1 MSSSSEINSAKIIL
15 KDVFEMWF
23 RIPEYQ
29 RPYVWGE
36 EEIHDLL
43 DDLSFASST
52 KPDSEYFLG
61 SFVFQSKP
69 ADKSAGRLFEEN
81 DLLDGQQ
88 RMTTL
93 LLLMASIRDIT
104 GNQEIK
110 QTCQACI
117 YQQANKFKHI
127 PERTRLVFDIR
138 ETVQQFVVDFLK
150 SEGGTSDA
158 DALQSFADRN
168 KELSVQ
174 NMVRGLGTIRKFLT
188 SEEAP
193 APLEPFFEFLLNKVM
208 MIYVSTEDLED
219 AFRLFTI
226 LNNRGIPLRNSDI
239 LKSINLGALD
249 KNNPADKVKYARM
262 WEEAEGELGDEFDRF
277 LNHLRT
283 ILIKE
288 KARMNL
294 LREFEDN
301 IYAPKEKDKK
311 TGQLKPVLL
320 QKGKPTFTLIERY
333 LGHYK
338 QLLSGSNYE
347 VSGNFAFDNL
357 LNVMMAGLPA
367 TDWIPPLLRYYDKFG
382 NKKLLDF
389 LHALNRKFGGDWIC
403 QKTPTGRIESMNAVI
418 RAVDA
423 HATPEAIMASDLF
436 DFDGAFFSRAIQ
448 GSVYGRKFALYILLV
463 LDYAYQNQDQKM
475 HFETLS
481 VEHVLPQ
488 TPDAKSQWVKDFTE
502 EQRKTLTDTLGNL
515 VIITRRKNTSQGNRD
530 YAEKKAKYFEKNIDT
545 CPNSLRVLRKYAAWT
560 PKELDEN
567 QKTVMDQLKK
577 YFALPA

>member
-1 MSSSSEINSAKIIL
+1 MVSH
-15 KDVFEMWF
+15 
-23 RIPEYQ
+23 PEYQ

-43 DDLSFASST
+43 DDLTFASAT

-69 ADKSAGRLFEEN
+69 ANKSAGRLFEEN

-93 LLLMASIRDIT
+93 LLLMAVIRDIT
-104 GNQEIK
+104 TNHEIK
-110 QTCQACI
+110 QTCQTCI
-117 YQQANKFKHI
+117 FQQANTFRHV

-138 ETVQQFVVDFLK
+138 ETVQQFVDDFIK
-150 SEGGTSDA
+150 CDGGTRDTE
-158 DALQSFADRN
+158 ALQAFSAKTR
-168 KELSVQ
+168 ELSVQ
-174 NMVRGLGTIRKFLT
+174 NMVKGLDTIRTFLT
-188 SEEAP
+188 GEDAP
-193 APLEPFFEFLLNKVM
+193 NPFDPFFDFLLNKVM
-208 MIYVSTEDLED
+208 MIYVATEDLED

-226 LNNRGIPLRNSDI
+226 LNNRGVPLRNSDI

-249 KNNPADKVKYARM
+249 KNVPADKVKYARM

-311 TGQLKPVLL
+311 TGQQKPVLL
-320 QKGKPTFTLIERY
+320 QKGKPTFQLIERY

-338 QLLSGSNYE
+338 QLLSGSNYD

-403 QKTPTGRIESMNAVI
+403 QKTPTDRIESMNAVI
-418 RAVDA
+418 REVDA
-423 HATPEAIMASDLF
+423 HATPRRSWHLICLLSTARFFREPYRVPSMAASLPF
-436 DFDGAFFSRAIQ
+436 IFSWFSTTPIRTKTRKCTSRPCRLSMCYPRRRTPRAS
-448 GSVYGRKFALYILLV
+448 GSR
-463 LDYAYQNQDQKM
+463 
-475 HFETLS
+475 T
-481 VEHVLPQ
+481 
-488 TPDAKSQWVKDFTE
+488 
-502 EQRKTLTDTLGNL
+502 
-515 VIITRRKNTSQGNRD
+515 
-530 YAEKKAKYFEKNIDT
+530 
-545 CPNSLRVLRKYAAWT
+545 SLRSIARR
-560 PKELDEN
+560 
-567 QKTVMDQLKK
+567 
-577 YFALPA
+577 